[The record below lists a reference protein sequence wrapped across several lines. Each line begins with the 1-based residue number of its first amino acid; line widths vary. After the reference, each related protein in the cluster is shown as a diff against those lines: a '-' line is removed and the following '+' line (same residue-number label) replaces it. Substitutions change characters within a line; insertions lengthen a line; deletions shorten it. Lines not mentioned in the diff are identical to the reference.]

1 MKKEEFQK
9 EVGMGMITQL
19 SNLRKFMNAYSITI
33 RSNGGILSNNE
44 FDELDDALNKA
55 LETINKNLDKK
66 GL

>member
-9 EVGMGMITQL
+9 EVGMGMIRQL

-33 RSNGGILSNNE
+33 RDGILSNNE
-44 FDELDDALNKA
+44 FDELDDILNKA
-55 LETINKNLDKK
+55 LETIDRNLNKK

>member
-9 EVGMGMITQL
+9 EVGLGIIMQL

-33 RSNGGILSNNE
+33 RDGLLSNNE
-44 FDELDDALNKA
+44 FDELDDVLNKA
-55 LETINKNLDKK
+55 LETIDKNLNKK

>member
-1 MKKEEFQK
+1 MKREEFQK
-9 EVGMGMITQL
+9 EVGMGMIRQL

-33 RSNGGILSNNE
+33 RNGGILSNNE

-55 LETINKNLDKK
+55 LEIIEKNLDKK